1 MERKTYT
8 VQLGIEHP
16 RTGHWLDAG
25 ADLELADAEAT
36 MLLASGHVAPKADQ
50 ATTGKKAK

>member
-50 ATTGKKAK
+50 AATGKKAK